1 VVGTLL
7 LRSVKVIRSGR
18 VKFHDAL
25 GPFMVP
31 IDSVCPH
38 PENYNMGDEEAVEE
52 SVIVSGMYR
61 PVIVQESTGYIL
73 AGNTTYA
80 TVQSLGSEIIPVV
93 ALAVDNDTA
102 FRIMVGDNET
112 ARRAVRNRTALIDLL
127 ERLGETDHGLLGTG
141 KNADDLARMRELEEM
156 PLHFRVGHRV
166 TFTVELPRELVTAY
180 REVTREADTD
190 EERFELLLRLAGWS
204 G

>member
-1 VVGTLL
+1 
-7 LRSVKVIRSGR
+7 VIRSGR
-18 VKFHDAL
+18 VQFHDAL
-25 GPFMVP
+25 EPLMVP

-61 PVIVQESTGYIL
+61 PVIVQSSTGYIC

-80 TVQSLGSEIIPVV
+80 AVQGMGSEIIP
-93 ALAVDNDTA
+93 AVLLDIDNDTA
-102 FRIMVGDNET
+102 FRIMVGDNEI
-112 ARRAVRNRTALIDLL
+112 ARRAIRNRSALVETLSRL
-127 ERLGETDHGLLGTG
+127 SETERGLLGTG
-141 KNADDLARMRELEEM
+141 KSVDDLARMIELEEM
-156 PLHFRVGHRV
+156 PLHFRMGHRV
-166 TFTVELPRELVTAY
+166 TFSVDLPRELVTAY